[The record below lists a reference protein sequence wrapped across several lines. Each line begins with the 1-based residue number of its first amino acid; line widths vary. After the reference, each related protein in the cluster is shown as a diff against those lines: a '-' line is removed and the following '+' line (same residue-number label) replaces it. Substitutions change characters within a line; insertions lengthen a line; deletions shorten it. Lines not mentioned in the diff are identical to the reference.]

1 MNEKIKY
8 MNKMNC
14 GKEHKKKLLQ
24 DQEEVCFFKA
34 GGYGP
39 LK

>member
-14 GKEHKKKLLQ
+14 GKEHKKNFCKTKKRF
-24 DQEEVCFFKA
+24 VF
-34 GGYGP
+34 
-39 LK
+39 LKQGVMDP

>member
-14 GKEHKKKLLQ
+14 GKEHKKNFCKTKKF
-24 DQEEVCFFKA
+24 VF
-34 GGYGP
+34 
-39 LK
+39 LKQGVMDP